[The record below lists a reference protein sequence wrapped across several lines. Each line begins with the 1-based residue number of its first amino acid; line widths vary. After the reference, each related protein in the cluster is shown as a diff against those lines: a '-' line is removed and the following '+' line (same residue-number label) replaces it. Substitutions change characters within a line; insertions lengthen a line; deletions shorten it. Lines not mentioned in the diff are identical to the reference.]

1 MIKDNISNAEFYT
14 GLSKGIKEGLEWIK
28 NTDLD
33 NIADG
38 RYDLNGINYA
48 NVQSYNTKDEA
59 LFEAHRNYIDIQYVI
74 KGAEMCGISD
84 YCQAKTE
91 IEYDNQK
98 DIEFLS
104 VNHKDYVTLKEK
116 EFLILFPQDAH
127 QPSMN
132 VDGKRNAV
140 KKVVVKVHI

>member
-74 KGAEMCGISD
+74 KGTEMCGISD

-132 VDGKRNAV
+132 VDGKCNFV